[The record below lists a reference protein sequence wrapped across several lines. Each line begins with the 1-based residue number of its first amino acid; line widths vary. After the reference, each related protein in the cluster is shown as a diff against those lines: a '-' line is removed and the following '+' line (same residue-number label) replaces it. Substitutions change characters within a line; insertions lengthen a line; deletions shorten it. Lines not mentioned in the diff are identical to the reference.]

1 MNDTTHTSSVSRN
14 PGGSALIHRTFS
26 SPWWVAILAL
36 LELVLGFVLL
46 SFPALLGASAIWVA
60 GFVLVAVALLR
71 LVEVFTVPG
80 KRLWNLLA
88 FFIYAILG
96 ALMIGWTGFSLE
108 AWTLA
113 IGLALL
119 IGGAVRLG
127 VAIGLTRQPGSAWR
141 YFNAIVSLVLGAMVC
156 WGWPESSLWLIGTLI
171 AVEMIFSGWTL
182 LFLALAPKTPATNP

>member
-1 MNDTTHTSSVSRN
+1 MNDSSQSTPSPATRGASSVVY
-14 PGGSALIHRTFS
+14 RTFS

-60 GFVLVAVALLR
+60 GFVLLAVALLR
-71 LVEVFTVPG
+71 LIEVFTVPG
-80 KRLWNLLA
+80 RRLWNFLA
-88 FFIYAILG
+88 FAVYLALG
-96 ALMIGWTGFSLE
+96 LIMIFWTGFSLE
-108 AWTLA
+108 ALTLA

-119 IGGAVRLG
+119 LGGAVRLG

-141 YFNAIVSLVLGAMVC
+141 YFNAIVSLILGAMVC

-182 LFLALAPKTPATNP
+182 LFLALAPRSTANP